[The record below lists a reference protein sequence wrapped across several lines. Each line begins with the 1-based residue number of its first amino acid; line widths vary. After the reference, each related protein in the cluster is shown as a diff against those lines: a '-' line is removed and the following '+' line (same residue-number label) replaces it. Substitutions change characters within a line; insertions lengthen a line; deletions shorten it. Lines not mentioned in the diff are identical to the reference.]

1 MAGFLAGVLDEGGAS
16 IHRFR
21 FGRDLAEQ
29 VGGAHMDA
37 AVAADVQFI
46 SAVDAHDT
54 EILDR
59 RLGAVA
65 RAARH
70 RDLELVRHPAAP
82 AHPFDLDA
90 EPGRILRA
98 ETAPR
103 SEERRVGK
111 ACVSTGR
118 SRWSPEP

>member
-21 FGRDLAEQ
+21 FGRDLAEE
-29 VGGAHMDA
+29 VGRANMDA

-59 RLGAVA
+59 RLGAVS

-82 AHPFDLDA
+82 SHPFDLAA
-90 EPGRILRA
+90 EPGRILLSA
-98 ETAPR
+98 TAPFGLDAGLPGAKR
-103 SEERRVGK
+103 LEIR
-111 ACVSTGR
+111 
-118 SRWSPEP
+118 